1 MRTWHPQSW
10 SQQARN
16 LSNNVIESVNTGYKT
31 IKEATNFFS
40 HSYRAPLICYRAAKR
55 FGRKVREGKV
65 HENLTEY
72 YKHFPEER
80 MNENA

>member
-1 MRTWHPQSW
+1 MKTWHPESW

-31 IKEATNFFS
+31 IKEATDFFS
-40 HSYRAPLICYRAAKR
+40 HSYRAPLIRYRAAKR
-55 FGRKVREGKV
+55 FGHKVREGKI
-65 HENLTEY
+65 HENFTEY

>member
-1 MRTWHPQSW
+1 MKTWHPESW

-16 LSNNVIESVNTGYKT
+16 LSNDVIESVNKGYRT

-40 HSYRAPLICYRAAKR
+40 HSYRAPIIRYRAAKH
-55 FGRKVREGKV
+55 FGRKIREGKV

-72 YKHFPEER
+72 YKYFPKER

>member
-1 MRTWHPQSW
+1 MKTWHPESW
-10 SQQARN
+10 SKQARN
-16 LSNNVIESVNTGYKT
+16 MSNGIIESVNIGYET
-31 IKEATNFFS
+31 IEGAIGFFS
-40 HSYRAPLICYRAAKR
+40 RSYRAPLIRYRAAKR
-55 FGRKVREGKV
+55 FGRQVREGKV

>member
-1 MRTWHPQSW
+1 MKTWHPESW

-16 LSNNVIESVNTGYKT
+16 MSNNMIESVNVGYET
-31 IKEATNFFS
+31 IEGAIHFFS
-40 HSYRAPLICYRAAKR
+40 HSYRAPLIRHRAAKR

-65 HENLTEY
+65 HENLVEY